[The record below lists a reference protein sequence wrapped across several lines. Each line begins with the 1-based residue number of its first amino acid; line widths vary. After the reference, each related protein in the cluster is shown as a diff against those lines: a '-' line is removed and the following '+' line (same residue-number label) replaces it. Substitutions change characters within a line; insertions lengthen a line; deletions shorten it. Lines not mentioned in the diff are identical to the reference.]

1 MERIYG
7 NTATSLTLNRLAY
20 IVYRD
25 SDPLTITEYD
35 SDNGLRYRLSGIIKA
50 DGLTAEEVNDMLTE
64 DELLDAYDEY
74 KFTADSD
81 NPYAEDAFGSEY
93 GGTVTLREMRDMAE
107 SKQDLLSLVDLV
119 VEK

>member
-7 NTATSLTLNRLAY
+7 NTATSLNLNRLAY

-35 SDNGLRYRLSGIIKA
+35 SDSGLRYRLSGIIEA
-50 DGLTAEEVNDMLTE
+50 DNLTEEEVNDMLTE
-64 DELLDAYDEY
+64 DEMLDSFDEY
-74 KFTADSD
+74 EFAADSD
-81 NPYAEDAFGSEY
+81 VLGSEDAFGSEY
-93 GGTVTLREMRDMAE
+93 NGTVTLSDMRSMAE
-107 SKQDLLSLVDLV
+107 TKEDLLSLMNLV